1 MFRLISYKA
10 IGKMPE
16 IAGFH
21 MTSAAIL
28 LFQNNKTTAMLVFQ
42 TNLVGVELFSYVNE
56 RFLLF

>member
-1 MFRLISYKA
+1 
-10 IGKMPE
+10 MPE